1 MARHQSYS
9 GGAWPIWGI
18 QGFGEDWGDIR
29 PLGLEANRVG
39 PLGSALHMSRLSSA
53 WGEADWWVHD
63 GQIVVKSMISAH
75 FESNLNGI
83 FNAMFKSYIKVQ

>member
-1 MARHQSYS
+1 MARRRSYS
-9 GGAWPIWGI
+9 DGAWLIWGI

-39 PLGSALHMSRLSSA
+39 PPGPTLHMSGLGSA

-63 GQIVVKSMISAH
+63 GQIVVKSMI
-75 FESNLNGI
+75 
-83 FNAMFKSYIKVQ
+83 